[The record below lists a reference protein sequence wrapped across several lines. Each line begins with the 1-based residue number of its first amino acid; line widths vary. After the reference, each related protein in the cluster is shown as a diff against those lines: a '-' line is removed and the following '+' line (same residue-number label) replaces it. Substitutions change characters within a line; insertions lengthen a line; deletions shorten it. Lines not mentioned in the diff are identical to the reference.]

1 MVVMEERELTNL
13 ATLTSALLGAL
24 DILIMVGRY
33 LNPPDIPQLV
43 SLIGA
48 PDEPLR
54 AALPTLEAWPESLAD
69 LRERLVGAANETLS
83 AFDEL
88 RVAAASGGDGVRGA
102 YRALRHLPRAQEALY
117 PLAADL
123 PPVSRFFLDR
133 SQRGDSDR
141 LAALS
146 GLAATA
152 YTGLL
157 HDGGEPGARGGF
169 SAYVPEDYD
178 PSRRWPLVMALHG
191 GSGNGRGF
199 LWSWLRAARG
209 HGAILIAPTA
219 LGDTWALMGPDPDSP
234 HLARMLGMAS
244 ELWTLDEDRLL
255 LTGMSDGGTFTL
267 VSGLEPASPF
277 THLAPA
283 ATGFPPFLAQ
293 AADRDRLQGLPIH
306 LTHGALDWMFP
317 VDTARQTAKALAGA
331 GANVVWRE
339 IEDLAHVYAAEA
351 NGEILDWMSRTPPAR
366 FNTR

>member
-1 MVVMEERELTNL
+1 MVAMEERELTEL
-13 ATLTSALLGAL
+13 ATLTSALLEAL

-33 LNPPDIPQLV
+33 MNPPDIPQLV

-54 AALPTLEAWPESLAD
+54 AALATLEGWPEDLEG
-69 LRERLVGAANETLS
+69 LRERLVAASNEALS

-88 RVAAASGGDGVRGA
+88 RAAARGGAGARGA

-117 PLAADL
+117 PLATDL

-133 SQRGDSDR
+133 PQRGDSDR

-146 GLAATA
+146 GVAATA
-152 YTGLL
+152 TTGLL
-157 HDGGEPGARGGF
+157 HHGGEPGARGGF

-178 PSRRWPLVMALHG
+178 PARGWPLVMALHG

-234 HLARMLGMAS
+234 NLAAILDMARG
-244 ELWTLDEDRLL
+244 LWNLDDDQLL
-255 LTGMSDGGTFTL
+255 LTGMSDGGTFAL
-267 VSGLEPASPF
+267 VSGLEPTSPF

-283 ATGFPPFLAQ
+283 ATGFPPFLVQ
-293 AADRDRLQGLPIH
+293 AADPDRLRGLPIH

-317 VDTARQTAKALAGA
+317 VDTARQTAAALAEA

-339 IEDLAHVYAAEA
+339 IEDLAHVYPSEI
-351 NGEILDWMSRTPPAR
+351 NGEILDWMATTP
-366 FNTR
+366 TRAPTPGG